1 MSLQIQRR
9 WFNVDEYYRMTDAGI
24 LSPDDRVELIE
35 GEVIRMSPIG
45 KFHASCVK
53 RINALFG
60 KLAGARAIVSV
71 QDPVRLND
79 FSEPQPDIALL
90 KPRDDFYAS
99 RQPGPE
105 DVLLIVEV
113 ADTSASYDRAVK
125 IPLYAQAGIPEVW
138 LADLPADFVGVFASP
153 VNGRYQNIREARRGD
168 ALTLS
173 SLREITVRI
182 DDLLG

>member
-45 KFHASCVK
+45 KLHASCVN
-53 RINALFG
+53 RITSLFTELVG
-60 KLAGARAIVSV
+60 RRAIVSV
-71 QDPVRLND
+71 QNPVRLND
-79 FSEPQPDIALL
+79 FSEPQPDTTVL
-90 KPRDDFYAS
+90 KRRDDFYAS
-99 RQPGPE
+99 REPGPA

-138 LADLPADFVGVFASP
+138 LADLSGDFVGVFASP
-153 VNGRYQNIREARRGD
+153 VNGRYQNVREARRGET
-168 ALTLS
+168 LTLH
-173 SLREITVRI
+173 SLPEITIII